1 MQILQWRESREG
13 IDFPWFVGKVKT
25 ERTVLP
31 KASLRRGNDEPSKSL
46 LSSRPNDLYS
56 QQYDK
61 LATRSS
67 S

>member
-1 MQILQWRESREG
+1 MGILQWRESREG
-13 IDFPWFVGKVKT
+13 IDFPWFVGKAKT

-31 KASLRRGNDEPSKSL
+31 KASVRRGNDEPHKSL
-46 LSSRPNDLYS
+46 LYSRLIDLYS